1 MSSRKQSNHRLS
13 PQYIEESI
21 ADPINKKLNL
31 QINTNTNSAPKMSS
45 SRRSKR
51 SSRGDRERDRGDNN
65 NHHHSRHG
73 SSPREERERNRESR
87 RSSRGGGGEG
97 SSSSTRHNRRDRERS
112 HESNGIRRED
122 VSPVASPANNS
133 INTNNNNNNNNSSN
147 SDMMSSSRAMGNNA
161 ARSPTSEY
169 SIASSKI
176 SDAEVQ
182 LDLPMADLMAYL
194 QVVANNSSN
203 LPLTRRDDP
212 ELGRTVSSLT
222 SEEYAFKC
230 AAFVPSNVR
239 ILGGQFGKYGR
250 VWDLPTSEEFDVT
263 SSAREPGISHGGSCC
278 NALLKAMYDTESEV
292 NVVASPH
299 MVDAKNLFDDDDDE
313 TVDTAGYT
321 VDRTLASFDTLVLN
335 DGSNAST
342 MTWAQLLRKMK
353 PEMQGVGFNQVP
365 AVTSSYKFDLN
376 EPFSLVPPNF
386 PKDGSQK
393 KRALL
398 IGCNYR
404 KTPDAELKA
413 CHDDVR
419 SMKDFLVNVYGFPE
433 SKDCMTVLMDDKKH
447 KPPSHTNITQ
457 AFKTMAERSEPGDA
471 VFVLFTGHGCRVLD
485 SPIDE
490 TAESYDEALL
500 PSDYEETGIIRDTLF
515 FKTLLAPMRKGV
527 TVTCIIDCCHTGAM
541 IDLPYLWTTKGDKG
555 DVLPKMTLNNDF
567 SFVRFLKVV
576 KTLYE
581 SSVFTR
587 IGKTVGSELDKQ
599 APGRDDE
606 TVIETVGSLE
616 TMPENEQPEKK
627 KSFFETICSPA
638 TTLAQNIINCTL
650 QAPDEYS
657 DDEATLGRNNTL
669 EDDHSHYS
677 YDS

>member
-1 MSSRKQSNHRLS
+1 VEGGRGAREESPRERGAGEGRRPSSRTSHGVINVSGEVHNNSSSNHQNNSSARS
-13 PQYIEESI
+13 SQRDGRSE
-21 ADPINKKLNL
+21 INGSTNAS
-31 QINTNTNSAPKMSS
+31 NTASKS
-45 SRRSKR
+45 SRRSISPLHSPPGANSKPHNHY
-51 SSRGDRERDRGDNN
+51 DRDTARAIGTT
-65 NHHHSRHG
+65 
-73 SSPREERERNRESR
+73 SPSAQ
-87 RSSRGGGGEG
+87 
-97 SSSSTRHNRRDRERS
+97 ST
-112 HESNGIRRED
+112 
-122 VSPVASPANNS
+122 ASAS
-133 INTNNNNNNNNSSN
+133 TK
-147 SDMMSSSRAMGNNA
+147 
-161 ARSPTSEY
+161 
-169 SIASSKI
+169 IAD
-176 SDAEVQ
+176 DAVQ
-182 LDLPMADLMAYL
+182 LDLPMADLMAFL

-222 SEEYAFKC
+222 AEEYAFKC

-250 VWDLPTSEEFDVT
+250 VWDLPTSEEFDVVGST
-263 SSAREPGISHGGSCC
+263 REPGISHGGSCC

-292 NVVASPH
+292 NQIASPH
-299 MVDAKNLFDDDDDE
+299 MVDAKDLFDDDDDE

-342 MTWAQLLRKMK
+342 MSWAQLLRKMK
-353 PEMQGVGFNQVP
+353 PEMQGVGFSQVP

-376 EPFSLVPPNF
+376 EPFSLVPTDFKKGIN
-386 PKDGSQK
+386 Q

-404 KTPDAELKA
+404 RIPDAELKA

-419 SMKDFLVNVYGFPE
+419 SVKDFLVNVYGFPE
-433 SKDCMTVLMDDKKH
+433 SPDRMSVLMDDKKH
-447 KPPSHTNITQ
+447 KRPTHSNITE
-457 AFKTMAERSEPGDA
+457 AFKRLAEKSQPGDA

-490 TAESYDEALL
+490 TAESYDEALI
-500 PSDYEETGIIRDTLF
+500 PADYQESGIIRDTLF
-515 FKTLLAPMRKGV
+515 FKTLLAPMKKGV
-527 TVTCIIDCCHTGAM
+527 TVTCIIDCCHTGVM

-555 DVLPKMTLNNDF
+555 DDLPKMSLNNDF

-599 APGRDDE
+599 LPARDDE
-606 TVIETVGSLE
+606 SVLQTVGSLE
-616 TMPENEQPEKK
+616 TMPDNEQGTSKKPMTLFEKL
-627 KSFFETICSPA
+627 CSPA
-638 TTLAQNIINCTL
+638 TLAQSIINCTL

-657 DDEATLGRNNTL
+657 DDEATLGRNTTL
-669 EDDHSHYS
+669 DNEEGSHYS

>member
-1 MSSRKQSNHRLS
+1 MGAVLSTVTNTAPPDEQPDDDDDHYNDKDNHMYHKKSSSRLS
-13 PQYIEESI
+13 PQFVTKDSKDGGYIKTKES
-21 ADPINKKLNL
+21 
-31 QINTNTNSAPKMSS
+31 MSS
-45 SRRSKR
+45 SRPHQRSSKHR
-51 SSRGDRERDRGDNN
+51 SSRDRDRGRN
-65 NHHHSRHG
+65 G
-73 SSPREERERNRESR
+73 EPREERERRSR
-87 RSSRGGGGEG
+87 NSNEG
-97 SSSSTRHNRRDRERS
+97 NASSS
-112 HESNGIRRED
+112 G
-122 VSPVASPANNS
+122 
-133 INTNNNNNNNNSSN
+133 NNNNNHHNHRSNRSEREGRRSENGSSATGHGSISPLHSPNSNN
-147 SDMMSSSRAMGNNA
+147 DMGPRGGGAV
-161 ARSPTSEY
+161 SPGLSTTSTK
-169 SIASSKI
+169 IA
-176 SDAEVQ
+176 DDQVQ

-222 SEEYAFKC
+222 AEEYAFKC

-250 VWDLPTSEEFDVT
+250 VWDLPTSEEFDVIGST
-263 SSAREPGISHGGSCC
+263 REPGISHGGSCC

-292 NVVASPH
+292 NNVASPH
-299 MVDAKNLFDDDDDE
+299 MVDAKDLFDDDDDE

-335 DGSNAST
+335 DGSNASS
-342 MTWAQLLRKMK
+342 MSWAQLLRKMK

-376 EPFSLVPPNF
+376 EPFSLVPHDFKKGVN
-386 PKDGSQK
+386 Q

-404 KTPDAELKA
+404 RAPDAELKA

-419 SMKDFLVNVYGFPE
+419 SVKDFLVNVYGFPE
-433 SKDCMTVLMDDKKH
+433 SAERMTVLMDDKKH
-447 KPPSHTNITQ
+447 KHPTHTNITE
-457 AFKTMAERSEPGDA
+457 AFKRLAEKSQPGDA

-490 TAESYDEALL
+490 TAESYDEALV
-500 PSDYEETGIIRDTLF
+500 PADYEETGIIRDTLF
-515 FKTLLAPMRKGV
+515 FKTLLAPMKKGV
-527 TVTCIIDCCHTGAM
+527 TVTCIIDCCHTGVM
-541 IDLPYLWTTKGDKG
+541 IDLPYLWSTKGDKG
-555 DVLPKMTLNNDF
+555 DNSPKMSLNNDF

-599 APGRDDE
+599 LPARDDE
-606 TVIETVGSLE
+606 TIIETVGSLE
-616 TMPENEQPEKK
+616 TMPENEPPSEKK
-627 KSFFETICSPA
+627 KTFFEKLCSPA
-638 TTLAQNIINCTL
+638 TLAQSIINCTL

-657 DDEATLGRNNTL
+657 DDEATLGRNNTMD
-669 EDDHSHYS
+669 EERSHYS